1 MSGPLPSL
9 NALKAFEA
17 TARHR
22 SMTLAADELCV
33 THGAISRHIRG
44 LEETLGVILV
54 TRRAH
59 STEPTPEGSRLAEG
73 LASAFGLMQASVE
86 RVRPSPLTLSCSSSI
101 LM

>member
-59 STEPTPEGSRLAEG
+59 STEPTPEDRG
-73 LASAFGLMQASVE
+73 LLKGWQVLSA
-86 RVRPSPLTLSCSSSI
+86 
-101 LM
+101 